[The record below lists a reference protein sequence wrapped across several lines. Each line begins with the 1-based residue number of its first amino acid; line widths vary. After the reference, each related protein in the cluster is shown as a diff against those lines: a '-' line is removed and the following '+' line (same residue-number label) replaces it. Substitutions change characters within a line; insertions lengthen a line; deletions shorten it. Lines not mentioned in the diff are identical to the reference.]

1 MTCKRASAWL
11 QLYLDGRLDVRRIVR
26 LEEHLDMCQACREDL
41 DVLEAI
47 CHGASALDY
56 VREPADLTEHVMRR
70 VADLE
75 ARRVAAGHRSFG
87 LGWAD
92 ALLAGLLAT
101 VMTALFLWFQPALS
115 QEASMALMRNL
126 LAADRGIAEMVSSW
140 SSWVIWAVWVGAGLA
155 LTIWFAGSEVRAGWR
170 RTLAE
175 RLPR

>member
-11 QLYLDGRLDVRRIVR
+11 QLYVDGRLDMRRLVR
-26 LEEHLDMCQACREDL
+26 LEEHLDACQACREDL

-47 CHGASALDY
+47 CHGAATLDTAY
-56 VREPADLTEHVMRR
+56 EPADLTAHVMRR

-75 ARRVAAGHRSFG
+75 ARRLAAGRRGFG

-115 QEASMALMRNL
+115 QEASAAVMRSVL
-126 LAADRGIAEMVSSW
+126 TADRGIAEMLSTW
-140 SSWVIWAVWVGAGLA
+140 SAWVVWAVWVGAGLA
-155 LTIWFAGSEVRAGWR
+155 LAIWFAGSEVRAGWR